1 MKLAIQEDM
10 LPGTTPLEK
19 CEQAK
24 ALGIQG
30 IEYWGAGL
38 TTRVPDIVDAIQK
51 TGVQAAAVNYG
62 TQGQLIEA
70 DRPVREA
77 ALAAFRDSVVNAVDM
92 HAAGVIVVPHYG
104 APTVPD
110 LTPYKSVIQLQHELL
125 HNHLRTLSDYVY
137 AIGVD
142 FYIQPVNRYESQFI
156 NTLADAVRVRRR
168 IKDHP
173 HVKIAPDTFHMAL
186 EEIDPAGAL
195 RECVA
200 DIGYMHVA
208 DSNRRLPGRGLTDFV
223 ALATVL
229 REGNYDGWV
238 TLSCGQPGHNAEFAK
253 HILNELPASIEVL
266 KKAGF

>member
-1 MKLAIQEDM
+1 M
-10 LPGTTPLEK
+10 LPGATPLEK
-19 CEQAK
+19 CEQAQ

-38 TTRVPDIVDAIQK
+38 TPRVHDIAHAIEK
-51 TGVQAAAVNYG
+51 TGVAASAVNYG
-62 TQGQLIEA
+62 TQGRLIEA

-77 ALAAFRDSVVNAVDM
+77 ALAAFRESVVNAVDL

-104 APTVPD
+104 PPAVPD

-137 AIGVD
+137 AIGVE
-142 FYIQPVNRYESQFI
+142 FYIQPVNRYETQFI

-186 EEIDPAGAL
+186 EEIDPAKAIG
-195 RECVA
+195 ECAA
-200 DIGYMHVA
+200 DIGYLHVA
-208 DSNRRLPGRGLTDFV
+208 DSNRRLPGRGLTNFASIAA
-223 ALATVL
+223 ALKQ
-229 REGNYDGWV
+229 GGYDGWV
-238 TLSCGQPGHNAEFAK
+238 TLSCGQPGQNAEFAR

-266 KKAGF
+266 KQAGF